1 MKCQQCGKDDIAF
14 NHECDWIELRN
25 ERDNLKRASLELAR
39 ICKEH
44 VTSGRR
50 HDLYSAV
57 VLFEEAT
64 GLKVETEP

>member
-1 MKCQQCGKDDIAF
+1 MEMF
-14 NHECDWIELRN
+14 YECEVEAKIKKEKRKYN
-25 ERDNLKRASLELAR
+25 RLKRASLALAR

-57 VLFEEAT
+57 VLFEDAT